1 MASKTHW
8 ANGLIICVTG
18 FNNKFKESAK
28 SAIVDAGGRY
38 VRRCVNTSNVQRN
51 KACGMLRRLYASVLR
66 FLGVVSVHDKVRGKS
81 LTMCLWCA
89 AIPRLYHAE

>member
-1 MASKTHW
+1 MTSKTQW

-28 SAIVDAGGRY
+28 SAIVDAGGRC

-51 KACGMLRRLYASVLR
+51 EACGMLRRLFASMLR
-66 FLGVVSVHDKVRGKS
+66 FLAVVSVHDKVCAKG
-81 LTMCLWCA
+81 LTMCL
-89 AIPRLYHAE
+89 